1 MSKITDIVTGF
12 SKPIVEQLGCELWD
26 VEYVKEAGQYILRL
40 YIDKD
45 SGVSIDDCESV
56 SRAIDP
62 MLDEK
67 DPISDSYVF
76 EVSSAGL
83 ERQLK
88 RQEHFEKFMGKIVE
102 VKLYKPINGAKVFSG
117 TLDGYDS
124 GNITLTVG
132 TEKIDFTKEQVAAVH
147 ISLL

>member
-1 MSKITDIVTGF
+1 MSKITDTVTGF

-26 VEYVKEAGQYILRL
+26 VEYVKEAGQFILRL

-45 SGVSIDDCESV
+45 GGVSIDDCEAV

-62 MLDEK
+62 ILDEK

-88 RQEHFEKFMGKIVE
+88 RPEHFAKFMGETVE
-102 VKLYKPINGAKVFSG
+102 LKLYKAVNGAKVFSG
-117 TLDGYDS
+117 TLDGYDN

-132 TEKIDFTKEQVAAVH
+132 TETIEFTKEQVAAVH

>member
-1 MSKITDIVTGF
+1 MSKITDTVTGL
-12 SKPIVEQLGCELWD
+12 SKPIVEQLCCELWD

-45 SGVSIDDCESV
+45 GGVSIDDCEAV
-56 SRAIDP
+56 SRAVDP
-62 MLDEK
+62 ILDEK

-88 RQEHFEKFMGKIVE
+88 RPEHFAKFMGETVE
-102 VKLYKPINGAKVFSG
+102 LKLYRALNGTKVFSG
-117 TLDGYDS
+117 TLDKYDN

-132 TEKIDFTKEQVAAVH
+132 TEKIEFTKEQVAAVH

>member
-56 SRAIDP
+56 SRAVDP
-62 MLDEK
+62 ILDEK

-88 RQEHFEKFMGKIVE
+88 RQEHFEKFMGKTVE
-102 VKLYKPINGAKVFSG
+102 LKLYKPINGAKVFSG
-117 TLDGYDS
+117 TLDGYDN

-132 TEKIDFTKEQVAAVH
+132 TEKIEFLKEQVAAVH